1 MQPWEASRGRQ
12 TGTAAATAAAA
23 AAAASMS
30 VIEHSVQEEE
40 IHRQAA
46 ELISSSMHATGN
58 TLEYV

>member
-12 TGTAAATAAAA
+12 TGTATAAD
-23 AAAASMS
+23 AAAASRS
-30 VIEHSVQEEE
+30 VIEHSVQEEQ

-46 ELISSSMHATGN
+46 ELISSSVHSTGN